1 MKRYI
6 IYIPLTFLV
15 AVTCYL
21 RLANLGYSNYIA
33 DEVFA
38 LILLKPGQSFLD
50 FILNKPRGPV
60 QYVLTYLIGLVQP
73 GYPNPLLARLP
84 FALIG
89 ILGIF
94 LFYVL
99 VRRHFGRWVALYSA
113 LFLSTNGLLVGLNRV
128 VQYQPLVILFS
139 LLALYGFTLAV
150 QENGWRTKGLYLGM
164 ISWALAILTHY
175 DGVFIAPFAAYL
187 LLLWYRKEP
196 DQPVSARL
204 KGILVPGVLAGLLV
218 AAYYVPLLVSVW
230 GSKQSY
236 WAERL
241 TSELESSL
249 PSSSL
254 VIFRIYNPLLAIYLY
269 PVLGAFSLLNLRRLS
284 PSKPLSS
291 SNPSPVEPVE
301 TPRRLSLSKPSS
313 SEAYRNPL
321 PVLAWFLFPWLVLE
335 GVVYD
340 PGTHIYNY
348 IIPATLLMGL
358 GAVAL
363 EDLLKGWGGRF
374 YKANWRLD
382 LLVPVGLGAVLLLFT
397 VVDQFLYVDHTPEYP
412 REPRRFLAWTFKLPE
427 QDYRLWLYGFPY
439 NRSWTQIGEY
449 LASHDSNGNFATN
462 EDKEIAGYYVHDT
475 FDIDQAGY
483 FIQIARP
490 QSFRD
495 QLANEKVRYW
505 MKNYKPVKV
514 FELAGRVMAEIY
526 QMPPGTLDQIRSEG
540 Y

>member
-50 FILNKPRGPV
+50 FILSKPRGPV
-60 QYVLTYLIGLVQP
+60 QYVLTYLISLVQP

-99 VRRHFGRWVALYSA
+99 VKRHYGRRVALYAA
-113 LFLSTNGLLVGLNRV
+113 LFLSTDGLLVGLNRV

-150 QENGWRTKGLYLGM
+150 QEQGWRTKGLYLGM

-187 LLLWYRKEP
+187 LVLWYRKDP
-196 DQPVSARL
+196 DLPVSARL
-204 KGILVPGVLAGLLV
+204 KAILVPGALAGLLV
-218 AAYYVPLLVSVW
+218 AAYYAPLLVSVW

-254 VIFRIYNPLLAIYLY
+254 VIFRIYNPLLAVYLY
-269 PVLGAFSLLNLRRLS
+269 PVLGAFSLLNLRRLHL
-284 PSKPLSS
+284 SKPLG
-291 SNPSPVEPVE
+291 
-301 TPRRLSLSKPSS
+301 

-348 IIPATLLMGL
+348 IIPATLLIGL

-363 EDLLKGWGGRF
+363 EERLKDWGARLLKVD
-374 YKANWRLD
+374 WRLD
-382 LLVPVGLGAVLLLFT
+382 LLVPVGLGAALLLFT

-412 REPRRFLAWTFKLPE
+412 REPRRFLAWTFELPE

-439 NRSWTQIGEY
+439 NRSWRQIGEY
-449 LASHDSNGNFATN
+449 LASHDSNGYFATN

-483 FIQIARP
+483 FVQIARP